1 MISETLARDNDHD
14 TSEEAAERVSKSL
27 KELQGKVYTILAASQ
42 GLTDSELRERCNA
55 IYGKRQESTYR
66 KRRSELVALGLVQET
81 GEKRLNPAGNWEKV
95 FAVIKGAKVP
105 TSTPIKKL
113 SPEVARLQELICEVL
128 HHDTATP
135 CLPDPLRHRLLMAIS
150 GTPNGT

>member
-1 MISETLARDNDHD
+1 MTETLTRDDDHD
-14 TSEEAAERVSKSL
+14 TLEEAAERVSESL
-27 KELQGKVYTILAASQ
+27 KELQGKVYSILAASQ

-66 KRRSELVALGLVQET
+66 KRRSELVELGLVQET
-81 GEKRLNPAGNWEKV
+81 GERRLNPAGNWEKV
-95 FAVIKGAKVP
+95 FAVIKGAKARPSAPV
-105 TSTPIKKL
+105 KKL
-113 SPEVARLQELICEVL
+113 SPEVARLKELICEVL

-150 GTPNGT
+150 GTPHGA